1 MAPRLP
7 ARAARR
13 TALVAAA
20 PVFCGALVAAFGPP
34 DAQGHFHAGVAMLVA
49 AAAAYGFLS
58 LTRRQATAALAFG
71 GVLAGALL
79 LAMGHSLGQALRG
92 AALVAAAGLSAHGL
106 AALGRALGA
115 GRAGAGT
122 GAFAVGVAALTGL
135 WWAEPLAAAAP
146 PGARFALR
154 QAVLD
159 LDLCTALAYDAI
171 GLDRLLQSTVYG
183 VVPLASSSVSRP
195 SAVEAAGWW
204 GALGLL
210 AALAALLLERGAARR
225 QVPRSIG
232 P

>member
-1 MAPRLP
+1 MGARLP

-13 TALVAAA
+13 TAVVAAA
-20 PVFCGALVAAFGPP
+20 PAFCGALVAAFGSN
-34 DAQGHFHAGVAMLVA
+34 DSVGHFQAGVAMLVA
-49 AAAAYGFLS
+49 AASAFAFLP

-79 LAMGHSLGQALRG
+79 LALGQSLVQSLRG
-92 AALVAAAGLSAHGL
+92 AALVVAAGLCAQGL

-122 GAFAVGVAALTGL
+122 GALAVSVASLTGL
-135 WWAEPLAAAAP
+135 WWADAAAAAAP
-146 PGARFALR
+146 VAARFTLR

-171 GLDRLLQSTVYG
+171 GLDRLLQGPVYDA
-183 VVPLASSSVSRP
+183 VPLASSSVARP

-204 GALGLL
+204 GAVGLL
-210 AALAALLLERGAARR
+210 AALAALLLERLAARR
-225 QVPRSIG
+225 LARRSIG